1 MTRTMMMIVTMI
13 TTGMMTIKIEKIE
26 TVEREVVVGE
36 NVVREGVVRT
46 MMMIVTMITTG
57 MIMIKIETV
66 EREVIVGE
74 NVVREGVVRTMMM
87 IVMMIT
93 TGMIREMIAE
103 ENIVEQKAA
112 RVVG

>member
-26 TVEREVVVGE
+26 TVERVVV
-36 NVVREGVVRT
+36 
-46 MMMIVTMITTG
+46 
-57 MIMIKIETV
+57 
-66 EREVIVGE
+66 VGE

-103 ENIVEQKAA
+103 ENIVEQKAE